1 MENTAILTVHHLC
14 KNYPQFSLS
23 DVSFSLEKGTIM
35 GLIGENGAGKSTT
48 MKLIL
53 GMTRPDSGSISMFGR
68 EGISAENREDIGV
81 VFDELPFI
89 QTMFTSH
96 LGKVMKGVYKNWNQ
110 QTYEQYLKRF
120 GLPDKKELKDFSR
133 GMKMKLSLAVA
144 LSHNAK
150 LLILD
155 EPTSGLDPVV
165 RAEILDIFLD
175 FISDGERSV
184 LVSSHIT
191 SDLEKVAD
199 YITFIHNGR
208 LMLCEN
214 KDDILYGYGIAKADR
229 DTIDNLDS
237 ELILKKK
244 NGKYGSQALVS
255 DKEAFSRQHPDVLVD
270 AINLDEL
277 MLMLCSEEA

>member
-1 MENTAILTVHHLC
+1 MENTTILTVHHLC

-23 DVSFSLEKGTIM
+23 DISFSLEKGSIM

-48 MKLIL
+48 MKMFL
-53 GMTRPDSGSISMFGR
+53 GLTRPSSGSFK
-68 EGISAENREDIGV
+68 IGV
-81 VFDELPFI
+81 VFDELPFV

-96 LGKVMKGVYKNWNQ
+96 LGKVMKGIYQNWDQ
-110 QTYEQYLKRF
+110 QTYEQYLKQF

-144 LSHNAK
+144 LSHKAK

-165 RAEILDIFLD
+165 RAEILDLFLD

-214 KDDILYGYGIAKADR
+214 KDDILYGYGIAKADQS
-229 DTIDNLDS
+229 TIGHLDS
-237 ELILKKK
+237 ELVLKKK
-244 NGKYGSQALVS
+244 NGKYGSQALVRE
-255 DKEAFSRQHPDVLVD
+255 KEEFLRRYPDILVD
-270 AINLDEL
+270 PINLDEL
-277 MLMLCSEEA
+277 MLMLCSD

>member
-1 MENTAILTVHHLC
+1 MENSMMLSVNHLC
-14 KNYPQFSLS
+14 KNYEKFTLS
-23 DVSFSLEKGTIM
+23 DVSFSLPKGSIM

-48 MKLIL
+48 MKIIL
-53 GMTRPDSGSISMFGR
+53 GMTRSDGGSVSVFGH
-68 EGISAENREDIGV
+68 EGIRAEDREKIGV
-81 VFDELPFI
+81 VFDELPFV

-96 LGKVMKGVYKNWNQ
+96 LGKVMKGAYKNWDQ
-110 QTYEQYLKRF
+110 KQYEEYLQKF
-120 GLPDKKELKDFSR
+120 ALPDKKELKDFSR

-165 RAEILDIFLD
+165 RSEILDIFLD

-214 KDDILYGYGIAKADR
+214 KDDILYGYGIAKADQ
-229 DTIDNLDS
+229 DTIDHLDS
-237 ELILKKK
+237 ELVLKKK
-244 NGKYGSQALVS
+244 KGKYGSEALVK
-255 DKEAFSRQHPDVLVD
+255 DKEAFSHQYPDILVD
-270 AINLDEL
+270 NINLDEL
-277 MLMLCSEEA
+277 MLLLCSD

>member
-1 MENTAILTVHHLC
+1 MENTTILTVHHLC

-23 DVSFSLEKGTIM
+23 DISFSLEKGSIM

-48 MKLIL
+48 MKIIL
-53 GMTRPDSGSISMFGR
+53 GMTRPDSGSVSIFGH
-68 EGISAENREDIGV
+68 EGIAAEDREKIGV
-81 VFDELPFI
+81 VFDELPFV

-96 LGKVMKGVYKNWNQ
+96 LGKVMKGIYQNWDQ
-110 QTYEQYLKRF
+110 QTYEQYLKQF

-144 LSHNAK
+144 LSHKAK

-155 EPTSGLDPVV
+155 EPTSGLYPVV
-165 RAEILDIFLD
+165 RAEILDLFLD

-214 KDDILYGYGIAKADR
+214 KDDILYGYGIAKADQS
-229 DTIDNLDS
+229 TIGHLDS
-237 ELILKKK
+237 ELVLKKK
-244 NGKYGSQALVS
+244 DGKYGSQALVRE
-255 DKEAFSRQHPDVLVD
+255 KEEFLRRYPDILVD
-270 AINLDEL
+270 PINLDEL
-277 MLMLCSEEA
+277 MLMLCSD